1 MRSPNSAGAAVGQ
14 GSRSR
19 EIRRCS
25 QPLDLHRTLQFPEV
39 LAARPFSIYYSR
51 GESQQLALRSNS
63 RGLKGPVNAK
73 DAAGSG
79 PQTLAG
85 SCASAVIIQPWSPLV
100 LQVLQLLEDDLE
112 E

>member
-1 MRSPNSAGAAVGQ
+1 MRLGDVSH
-14 GSRSR
+14 
-19 EIRRCS
+19 
-25 QPLDLHRTLQFPEV
+25 PLDLHRTLQFPEV